1 MNTLNR
7 RGIILAGGTG
17 SRLHPS
23 TISVSKQLMPVF
35 DKPMIYY
42 PLCTL
47 MSAGMRDILIITT
60 PRDQEAFR
68 HLLGDGSL
76 LGIDIRYAVQP
87 EPKGIAQALVIGED
101 EGFLEG
107 HPSALVLGDNLFFG
121 DDFDEQL
128 LRTNTQTDGAT
139 VFGYHVKNPSDYGVL
154 GFDDGGRVTTIEE
167 KPSTPKS
174 NFAVTG
180 LYFYDEHAPT
190 YAREVKPSGRQ
201 ELEITALNQT
211 YLDRGELRVET
222 LGSGTTWLD
231 TGTHRSLLQAS
242 NFVGIIEERQGRR
255 ICCPEE
261 LAWRKGWIDDAGLAR
276 AAAPVAKSNYGKYL
290 LSLLE

>member
-1 MNTLNR
+1 MDR

-47 MSAGMRDILIITT
+47 MSAGMRNILVITT
-60 PRDQEAFR
+60 PRDQDAFR

-76 LGIDIRYAVQP
+76 LGINIHYAVQS
-87 EPKGIAQALVIGED
+87 EPKGIAEALVIGENS
-101 EGFLEG
+101 GFLHG
-107 HPSALVLGDNLFFG
+107 HASALVLGDNLFFG

-128 LRTNTQTDGAT
+128 VRTNTQTDGAT
-139 VFGYHVKNPSDYGVL
+139 VFGYHVKNPSNYGVL
-154 GFDDGGRVTTIEE
+154 GFDDGGVVTSIEE
-167 KPSTPKS
+167 KPVEPKS

-180 LYFYDEHAPT
+180 LYFYDEHAPA

-201 ELEITALNQT
+201 ELEITALNET
-211 YLDRGELRVET
+211 YLKRGELRVET

-261 LAWRKGWIDDAGLAR
+261 LAWRKGWIDDAGLER
-276 AAAPVAKSNYGKYL
+276 AAASVAKSNYGKYL
-290 LSLLE
+290 LGLLA

>member
-1 MNTLNR
+1 
-7 RGIILAGGTG
+7 
-17 SRLHPS
+17 
-23 TISVSKQLMPVF
+23 MPVF

-47 MSAGMRDILIITT
+47 MSAGMRDILVITT
-60 PRDQEAFR
+60 SRDQEAFR

-76 LGIDIRYAVQP
+76 LGINIHYAVQS
-87 EPKGIAQALVIGED
+87 EPKGIAEALVIGED
-101 EGFLEG
+101 SGFLDG
-107 HPSALVLGDNLFFG
+107 HQSALVLGDNLFFG

-128 LRTNTQTDGAT
+128 VRTNTQTDGAT

-154 GFDDGGRVTTIEE
+154 GFDEGGVVTSIEE
-167 KPSTPKS
+167 KPVEPKS

-201 ELEITALNQT
+201 ELEITALNET
-211 YLDRGELRVET
+211 YLKRGELRVET

-261 LAWRKGWIDDAGLAR
+261 LAWRKGWIDDAGLKR
-276 AAAPVAKSNYGKYL
+276 AAAPVAKSAYGKYL
-290 LSLLE
+290 LGLLT

>member
-1 MNTLNR
+1 MENR

-47 MSAGMRDILIITT
+47 MSAGMREILIITT
-60 PRDQEAFR
+60 PRDQDAFR
-68 HLLGDGSL
+68 NLLGDGSL
-76 LGIDIRYAVQP
+76 LGISITYAVQAK
-87 EPKGIAQALVIGED
+87 PKGIAQALVIGED
-101 EGFLEG
+101 EGFLDG
-107 HPSALVLGDNLFFG
+107 HQSALVLGDNLFFG
-121 DDFDEQL
+121 DEFDDQL
-128 LRTNTQTDGAT
+128 LENNKPHVGAT
-139 VFGYHVKNPSDYGVL
+139 VFGYHVKNPKDYGVL
-154 GFDDGGRVTTIEE
+154 GFDDDGRVTSIEE
-167 KPSTPKS
+167 KPDNPQS

-190 YAREVKPSGRQ
+190 YARTVRPSGRQ
-201 ELEITALNQT
+201 ELEITALNQA

-222 LGSGTTWLD
+222 LGTGTTWLD

-261 LAWRKGWIDDAGLAR
+261 VAWRKGWIDDAGFAR
-276 AAAPVAKSNYGKYL
+276 AAEPVAKSNYGRYL
-290 LSLLE
+290 LSLLD

>member
-1 MNTLNR
+1 MENR

-47 MSAGMRDILIITT
+47 MSAGMQEILVITT
-60 PRDQEAFR
+60 PRDQDAFR
-68 HLLGDGSL
+68 NLLGDGSL
-76 LGIDIRYAVQP
+76 LGISITYAVQAK
-87 EPKGIAQALVIGED
+87 PKGIAQALVIGED
-101 EGFLEG
+101 EGFLDG
-107 HPSALVLGDNLFFG
+107 HQSALVLGDNLFFG
-121 DDFDEQL
+121 DEFDDQL
-128 LRTNTQTDGAT
+128 LETNKPHVGAT
-139 VFGYHVKNPSDYGVL
+139 VFGYHVKNPKDYGVL
-154 GFDDGGRVTTIEE
+154 GFDDDGRVTSIEE
-167 KPSTPKS
+167 KPDNPQS

-190 YAREVKPSGRQ
+190 YARTVRPSGRQ
-201 ELEITALNQT
+201 ELEITALNQA

-222 LGSGTTWLD
+222 LGTGTTWLD

-261 LAWRKGWIDDAGLAR
+261 VAWRKGWIDDAGFAR
-276 AAAPVAKSNYGKYL
+276 AAEPVAKSNYGRYL
-290 LSLLE
+290 LSLLD

>member
-1 MNTLNR
+1 MDNR

-47 MSAGMRDILIITT
+47 MSAGMREILVITT
-60 PRDQEAFR
+60 PRDQDAFR
-68 HLLGDGSL
+68 NLLGDGSL
-76 LGIDIRYAVQP
+76 LGISITYAVQAQ
-87 EPKGIAQALVIGED
+87 PKGIAQALVIGED
-101 EGFLEG
+101 EGFLDG
-107 HPSALVLGDNLFFG
+107 HQSALVLGDNLFFG
-121 DDFDEQL
+121 DEFDDQL
-128 LRTNTQTDGAT
+128 LQTNKPHTGAT
-139 VFGYHVKNPSDYGVL
+139 VFGYHVKNPKDYGVL
-154 GFDDGGRVTTIEE
+154 GFDDDGRVTSIEE
-167 KPSTPKS
+167 KPSNPQS

-190 YAREVKPSGRQ
+190 YARTVRPSGRQ
-201 ELEITALNQT
+201 ELEITALNQA
-211 YLDRGELRVET
+211 YLERGELRVET
-222 LGSGTTWLD
+222 LGTGTTWLD

-261 LAWRKGWIDDAGLAR
+261 VAWRKGWIDDAGFAR
-276 AAAPVAKSNYGKYL
+276 AAEPVAKSNYGRYL
-290 LSLLE
+290 LSLLD

>member
-1 MNTLNR
+1 MNR

-47 MSAGMRDILIITT
+47 MSAGIREILIITT
-60 PRDQEAFR
+60 PRDQEAFS
-68 HLLGDGSL
+68 HLLGDGSR
-76 LGIDIRYAVQP
+76 LGISISYAVQSKP
-87 EPKGIAQALVIGED
+87 RGIAEALVIGED
-101 EGFLEG
+101 TGFLDG
-107 HPSALVLGDNLFFG
+107 CPSALVLGDNLFFG
-121 DDFDEQL
+121 DEFDEQL
-128 LRTNTQTDGAT
+128 ARTNNRTDGAT

-154 GFDDGGRVTTIEE
+154 GFDADGRVTSIEE
-167 KPSTPKS
+167 KPKQPKS
-174 NFAVTG
+174 SFAVTG
-180 LYFYDEHAPT
+180 LYFYDENAPT

-201 ELEITALNQT
+201 ELEITALNET
-211 YLDRGELRVET
+211 YLKRGKLRVET
-222 LGSGTTWLD
+222 LGKGTTWLD
-231 TGTHRSLLQAS
+231 TGTHRTLLQAS

-261 LAWRKGWIDDAGLAR
+261 VAWRKGWIDNAGLAH
-276 AAAPVAKSNYGKYL
+276 AAEPVAKSNYGKYL
-290 LSLLE
+290 LGLLD

>member
-1 MNTLNR
+1 
-7 RGIILAGGTG
+7 
-17 SRLHPS
+17 
-23 TISVSKQLMPVF
+23 MPVF

-76 LGIDIRYAVQP
+76 LGIHIRYAVQP

-101 EGFLEG
+101 EGFLED

-128 LRTNTQTDGAT
+128 LRTNRQTEGAT
-139 VFGYHVKNPSDYGVL
+139 VFGYHVKNPKDYGVL
-154 GFDDGGRVTTIEE
+154 GFDNDGRVTSIEE
-167 KPSTPKS
+167 KPTTPKS

-180 LYFYDEHAPT
+180 LYFYDAHAPT
-190 YAREVKPSGRQ
+190 YARKVKPSRRQ

-211 YLDRGELRVET
+211 YLDYGKLRVET

-276 AAAPVAKSNYGKYL
+276 AAASVAKSSYGRYL
-290 LSLLE
+290 LGLLD